1 MSKKKP
7 APLPDYAGLLARIKD
22 RIRQSQVR
30 AVLSVNAELIRLYW
44 DVGRMLEAR
53 QEREGYGTAVIP
65 RLARD
70 LRNELS
76 EVKGFSER
84 NIGRMIA
91 FSRAY
96 PEPSALLPQPVAK
109 LSAAAD
115 RPRPAT
121 DLDAGGSLLWS
132 IPWGH
137 HAVLLEKIK
146 DIGIRLWYMRQ
157 TLLHGWSRNVLS
169 LMIASEAHA
178 RQGKAVNNFPDRLP
192 PTQSDLAVQS
202 LKDPYI
208 FDFLTLEEPFHE
220 RELETGL
227 LHHLERFLLE
237 LGQGFAFVGRQYH
250 LDVGDDDFYVDL
262 LFYHLR
268 LRCFVVIDLKRGAFK
283 AEYAGKMN
291 FYLNVVDDR
300 LRHPTD
306 APSIGLI
313 LCQDRNRV
321 VAEYALRGM
330 NKPIGVS
337 EYELTRALPSELRSS
352 LPTIEVIEAELTELQ
367 EEEPAPRVKVASKK
381 GGRS

>member
-1 MSKKKP
+1 LSRKKP
-7 APLPDYAGLLARIKD
+7 PSSLDYAGLLGQVKD

-30 AVLSVNAELIRLYW
+30 AVFSVNAELIRLYW
-44 DVGRMLEAR
+44 DIGRILDA
-53 QEREGYGTAVIP
+53 QQDREGYGTAVIP

-70 LRNELS
+70 LRNEIP

-84 NIGRMIA
+84 NLGRMVA

-96 PEPSALLPQPVAK
+96 PDPAALLPQPVAK
-109 LSAAAD
+109 PETAEKLPQSVGNQD
-115 RPRPAT
+115 PGR
-121 DLDAGGSLLWS
+121 SILWL

-137 HAVLLEKIK
+137 HAVLLEKVK
-146 DIGIRLWYMRQ
+146 DEAQRLWYMRQ
-157 TLLHGWSRNVLS
+157 TIEHGWSRNILAV
-169 LMIASEAHA
+169 MIHSGAHN
-178 RQGKAVNNFPDRLP
+178 RQGKALSNFPERLP
-192 PTQSDLAVQS
+192 SPQSDLAVQS

-227 LHHLERFLLE
+227 LHHLEWFLLE
-237 LGQGFAFVGRQYH
+237 LGQGFAFVGRQHH
-250 LDVGDDDFYVDL
+250 LQVGDEDFYVDL

-291 FYLNVVDDR
+291 FYLNVVDDI

-313 LCQDRNRV
+313 LCQDRNKV

-330 NKPIGVS
+330 SKPIGVS

-352 LPTIEVIEAELTELQ
+352 LPTIEAIEAELMVPNQ
-367 EEEPAPRVKVASKK
+367 EEPATERPTRKK
-381 GGRS
+381 GTKP